1 MQGKRVGLL
10 SIDPARRLASALGLN
25 FDGTPTKIHFDTP
38 LEGSVEASML
48 DPKLTFDRMVFRYAP
63 SRSIAEKIVHH
74 PLYKAAS
81 MHLAGSVEYMALA
94 RLQEMVENPSYDL
107 VVLDTP
113 PDSHALD
120 FLSRPDVLSRFRE
133 QKVMTWLIKPFLL
146 AARLGLGRIMNMGE
160 KLMGGVAQV
169 TGFKALHTFAEFLV
183 LIQQVI
189 DGFHSSSEKILRTLR
204 DDASGFLLVTAP
216 TPSGL
221 RTGLALGTQLHEIGY
236 RLDGLVLN
244 RTLPQD
250 IAEEIPGTSD
260 SGTPSSRIFL
270 SKLRQR
276 KLNEKHAKEKL
287 LGTLGQIHA
296 RELLHV
302 EVEEKDYS
310 IHNPS
315 SVYQFA
321 GSFSSR

>member
-1 MQGKRVGLL
+1 
-10 SIDPARRLASALGLN
+10 
-25 FDGTPTKIHFDTP
+25 
-38 LEGSVEASML
+38 
-48 DPKLTFDRMVFRYAP
+48 
-63 SRSIAEKIVHH
+63 
-74 PLYKAAS
+74 
-81 MHLAGSVEYMALA
+81 
-94 RLQEMVENPSYDL
+94 MVENPSYDL

-133 QKVMTWLIKPFLL
+133 QKVMTWLIKPFLI
-146 AARLGLGRIMNMGE
+146 AAKLGLGRIMNMGE

-250 IAEEIPGTSD
+250 IADEITGTVD
-260 SGTPSSRIFL
+260 AATPSSRIFL

-276 KLNEKHAKEKL
+276 KINEKHAKEKL
-287 LGTLGQIHA
+287 LGTLGQVHA